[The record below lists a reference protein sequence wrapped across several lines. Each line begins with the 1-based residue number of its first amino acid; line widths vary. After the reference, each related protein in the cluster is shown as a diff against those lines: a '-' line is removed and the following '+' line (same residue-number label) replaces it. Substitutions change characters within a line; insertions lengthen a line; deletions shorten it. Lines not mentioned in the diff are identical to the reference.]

1 MSWLDR
7 IAAQAGVERDWNK
20 NTQGTPTAPANDSAW
35 KYISAGDVSGLADY
49 TNREYN
55 YHNIPYLG
63 QLVGHAANNATM
75 GIANAAQFLGAD
87 SASNYL
93 YEKGKAGEA
102 QLPEYRKPELSLSYA
117 IDPNGLLSAG
127 TMVAGSMLS
136 MAPVAALAPVGG
148 LAAGAARVAS
158 NIPKVG
164 LFASKFAPGAVRWA
178 TTGPVEAM
186 MEGGGTERELLENGA
201 SRDTANQASWDVFKK
216 NAALLTV
223 TNALE
228 GGLLGKLGVNT
239 PKFSNRVANGIS
251 RAAAYAPQTAAEAV
265 LQGYEEGAQEGI
277 QAAAMGEGANTAAQ
291 ILNPGNW
298 TEGQWDAAKMGL
310 AGGIPLV
317 GGMAL
322 LRRIGK
328 QNRNVGQGE
337 GRHTPTA
344 DGTAPPDA
352 PANNLP
358 DGLATGFGKWEGV
371 RMDNGPE
378 GCVEAVTKMGCEYSP
393 FLAQELEK
401 GNVYVPTLVQNAG
414 DMVIPF
420 SPDQVERG
428 DVIVYGN
435 DDHVVIADGD
445 GGYVG
450 NSTSQQRVVHGSNY
464 MEMGDLQPT
473 KIIKTGGGALT
484 GGAIRPGVLPV
495 MPDFSGLV
503 ADDATIEQ
511 MQQAIQNLIDTDTMT
526 PEQHAAILQAAE
538 MVRDTPVGSGTD
550 PAAEA
555 ESVNEWQRLID
566 RKNVKGILEK
576 DTKGIVQHL
585 QRLEKAQKMQR
596 TRAAIENQQQI
607 EATKQALQAVQQE
620 QSAQA
625 VPTQGDASV
634 QQIVPEQTAQPMMDG
649 QVSPTIPQAG
659 DMQGANAA
667 QMSAPIQPENVMQ
680 NPQMVQGTDGQIVP
694 QNIHTENVFDAP
706 VPQNV
711 VNSAVP
717 TPSEALATGIEQGV
731 ADAQSMPQPMETQA
745 NMDDVQQAILQRE
758 VPLLSVPAYVQA
770 RQSGDLN
777 TAAQIAQ
784 QVGANDV
791 AQLYGMLLAHRDGQA
806 ANVTPYAPQQNTP
819 QAAVPVKAP
828 IPVVGVRPNV
838 PTKLP
843 DNLGARRALGI
854 SLNKFMT
861 DNKLQFAQN
870 GRLDLVAG
878 RGQAIRAADKKITL
892 WEENRAAQEQ
902 EAAKNRSVNPSEKA
916 QEGVQDAQNDVHDKM
931 LAQRGMDAQNGAESA
946 RGKSVQNQGNKKAA
960 DKDGVSEGA
969 SVSTEPESF
978 NESSASPSIHAPSSI
993 STISSEAEE
1002 KSLNDNEREAV
1013 KGLSADAKNV
1023 YQMVRDKLSGMK
1035 NKKVSRAASAGAVL
1049 LARHADIIARKVRA
1063 TLGTPFTAMDYYR
1076 TWFDLQNGG
1085 ESDGFTQAVNAGV
1098 NLDEQVRVVDITAA
1112 LPQKKMSNK
1121 DVLNFLRGLA
1131 QKEGTIPSA
1140 DGKAMFDL
1148 AKKARHVTYSSKK
1161 RMSNEERTTRR
1172 VSLSSIRDLLNHAVL
1187 VESVPNRKESTKPSA
1202 IAYHRFYVPVRIN
1215 GELHTVRIVGE
1226 ETGAVITLNPT
1237 EISLYDVIVEEK
1249 KPSFPRRNFTFGGKT
1264 KASDIISI
1272 RDMLAG
1278 VKDADG
1284 NVYAQRE
1291 MQSQKEVVRKQYA
1304 GTEHWMKA
1312 PNGEDTNLTED
1323 QWLTVRTPAFKAWFG
1338 DWENDP
1344 KNASKVIDE
1353 NGEPKVVYH
1362 GTKRKDRVGSVF
1374 RKDRATSGPMAY
1386 FTDLYSVAEGYS
1398 QSKEDTSDEG
1408 RPYEEQFRIKMKNGQ
1423 DIPLYRYWGY
1433 LPFAKRNEIIRNAR
1447 HIAEDDD
1454 GNIVYDEDTNDGLGN
1469 FSYALKR
1476 FDNNGIRALEEGWL
1490 NGGALF
1496 GNEQDFLE
1504 VLKIAGVD
1512 EKTFD
1517 GMYYA
1522 DPNYTEE
1529 GVFRVFMSMK
1539 SPFDTSKHV
1548 TKMFLRSLRAAAKK
1562 APRAL
1567 YEQGVDVW
1575 DKNSFDPMEYV
1586 DMVEEDLKNGTAYAW
1601 TTIPDWV
1608 TALLQKKG
1616 YDGIRDTGGKHGGAE
1631 HTVYIP
1637 FESNQIKSVD
1647 NNGAFSPDDVN
1658 IFHQSAW
1665 HGSPHDFDTFDLGA
1679 IGTGEGAQAHGWG
1692 LYFAQ
1697 DRKTSEGYKEILS
1710 GKGGISY
1717 DGVPQQNLSGDLKEA
1732 IALFRRLRMVN
1743 KGDSDSVVIEKG
1755 IASRKRFLENQETLK
1770 WNRDLLSSLRENPD
1784 ETIRSLDRYSYD
1796 YFGLSKAQNPS
1807 PTRIISA
1814 VEEKIAQ
1821 IEKTSRDVQRE
1832 IDLFEAIDPEK
1843 IKINTDA
1850 GRLYNVEIPDNDV
1863 LLDEQ
1868 KTMGEQPP
1876 KVQEG
1881 IRKMLREMVGQD
1893 VSLTDGAVSEYTGK
1907 AFVNYLGRTLK
1918 QKGSENPHKDA
1929 SLLLNEHGIKGIT
1942 YGGRQDGRCFVIFDD
1957 KAISIIEKFNQQM
1970 NEIVKG
1976 TTQDVRDGQRIVSL
1990 FEEADESTFLHEM
2003 GHLFLLDLER
2013 LADMSPTSAQELQT
2027 VKKWAAWSEGQ
2038 AEEYKGTPFEAEFAY
2053 IDARIRA
2060 AIKRGDEKKAEKLK
2074 RQWEH
2079 ERFARGFELY
2089 LKHGEAPTK
2098 GLRAVF
2104 AKFRAFLQRVYQ
2116 AFIGTGGRATSE
2128 VEAVMARMIAMED
2141 SSDLSAY
2148 PQGKKTNVYTDSG
2161 KKIPVQYRVVSAD
2174 DLITSHDAGAL
2185 EINPGYPAALQPR
2198 DRERVMM
2205 REQVTRMS
2213 NTLRPEDL
2221 ADGRNLN
2228 QGAPLIRNDG
2238 VVLNGN
2244 GRTIAIQRA
2253 QARNKERAMAY
2264 KDYLGENAAAFG
2276 LSEEDVDGVMNP
2288 VLVREVQGDI
2298 SDGLM
2303 QDIIGSTTGGA
2314 RMGASEAAQQDAGK
2328 ITFAMLDAYVP
2339 NEKGDLTTAA
2349 NRSFVAGILHEVV
2362 GNGEMNAYLDKDGHV
2377 NADGIQRVKRAI
2389 FALAYGDDELIAKM
2403 AESTDDDIRNV
2414 SNGLMSAAP
2423 MVARLSVKKGA
2434 LYVKELQDAIAD
2446 AVKQMDTLRRSG
2458 ESVKDYL
2465 GAQALFS
2472 EHEDSAEMRAIL
2484 SFLDENKRSG
2494 KRIATYFSNV
2504 AKTLDEMETPSG
2516 NELFDTEMPSLMD
2529 VLEGAKNLVES
2540 GGQDSLF
2547 GEYTAKEADALYEKA
2562 ARKFPGIT
2570 DKEVADHV
2578 RESIQLTLDFGHGK
2592 GEIKGVAGTTF
2603 GKEKLPSERGS
2614 VSTDD
2619 YRSSDTIRDKK
2630 TEKELKRGKIYGLG
2644 ITRKLVN
2651 DGAVSLVGQKAES
2664 AADIAEIAQV
2674 LRHHGYEKFHYV
2686 YTDDAGNVKFH
2697 ETVTAR
2703 LPANA
2708 PIFMPND
2715 VYSGRNSREY
2725 LENAQKRIAA
2735 NMNRFGATKFYF
2747 IHNHPSGDPTPSR
2760 EDFNITQAL
2769 IGGEDTVIANA
2780 FGGHVILD
2788 HNIYSV
2794 IDKTGTPI
2802 LRELK
2807 NSYQADYSVPE
2818 KPHDVLGTVVT
2829 DEDVTQRIAD
2839 LYGTESET
2847 TAFYLTTKNVVR
2859 SVQKIHDNFKDVDG
2873 ATQMNYLRYC
2883 ARSVGGFRVILAT
2896 SDKKLYDSIKERI
2909 NSGRDEG
2916 ILDVVLMENGRAFH
2930 PEEKIRSNRA
2940 TAWFGQQRTSVRAEQ
2955 VLERKRRYGSNPI
2968 AGTVSELLQH
2978 DPSLKKAALEYG
2990 AKEESGKVT
2999 FANEER
3005 KQEFLKVARALLGAG
3020 ERKFSKA
3027 WHGSPFDFDDF
3038 NLGNIGS
3045 GEGAQAHGWGLY
3057 FAKARETA
3065 ESYRGELSDDTDIIF
3080 YYGERY
3086 ENTSDGWMIS
3096 NGNDKGNIVEYDDP
3110 ARIAFDAMASN
3121 NGDVASAIQ
3130 DVETEINDMKEGL
3143 DEEELEE
3150 LNNDE
3155 DFIRLQNGLEFL
3167 KDNGEDITVGD
3178 PGRLFEVEIPDEDIL
3193 LDEDLGFDEQPQKV
3207 KDSLRKLV
3215 KDYKEKAGS
3224 EDDDFTPY
3232 KHGILNEILEGADG
3246 ERIYEIVS
3254 SIAGDREM
3262 ASRLLNKYGIRGIS
3276 YDGQRD
3282 GRCYVVF
3289 DDNAIDIIDKFSAR
3303 RQESLKEMLDGI
3315 RLIPPTRVSPRKRV
3329 LVNWG
3334 REMGVPVVF
3343 FKGDPSL
3350 HGFHQDGVTFLNV
3363 DSEITPQWTFWHEA
3377 MHWMKANNPD
3387 IYSDLVR
3394 EIRGAEGFTK
3404 KQLDAYRK
3412 EIGAPN
3418 MSNADVIEEM
3428 LADALPDV
3436 KRRIPLLRDI
3446 GKRDT
3451 GLIQRLVAWIHSVM
3465 RRFHDHFYTPKG
3477 GLTSLQRRAMVR
3489 AFGNLVLSIRDAD
3502 GKPIFRVGYEGA
3514 RIILHDKSP
3523 LPDVKYSQ
3531 SDKSMRWIAAHPFK
3545 YDESQTMDENIQ
3557 RAESLAQEYIDT
3569 FGTTNQINT
3578 PARQE
3583 LRREIADKLYGKG
3596 AKKKEGRAWLVL
3608 GLPASGKSTIADPL
3622 VEREGALLIDS
3633 DEAKKL
3639 LPEFS
3644 NGLLAGAVHAESAN
3658 IADEVMIEALSKGD
3672 NVVLPIVGKTLS
3684 SLNEKRKKLE
3694 DAGYEVNL
3702 VYVDL
3707 PLEKAIE
3714 RTKARFR
3721 HTGRLVPP
3729 RYLQS
3734 VGLKPRQNYDKIKTE
3749 KGVDSYEAWDNDV
3762 LRGETSRLIERSARP
3777 EQKAPR
3783 SWMGGRRQH
3792 ARSLDEGNGLGY
3804 RNTTGTGS
3812 NPLKD
3817 NNENR
3822 SDNRGGF
3829 SMPKFSANTQEDRK
3843 GNFKWLTGAIRS
3855 FVGVAPADNLE
3866 LPGRPTREQIL
3877 SPKELE
3883 RRVKERWIQEKNII
3897 SQEKQPDGKIKVTYY
3912 PDTHDVGYA
3921 DWVKSV
3927 RQVAKRNPFVKIL
3940 YDLAHK
3946 AMKKQEHL
3954 RNEFGKALK
3963 EFSELVKN
3971 EEDLK
3976 SITAVLWQG
3985 DAEGKVFSDAELR
3998 AMGKSERVIKAYRLV
4013 RRELEKAYKML
4024 RDTQTQVKTR
4034 SQTLEPESVE
4044 SFKKNHW
4051 IEDMDVIS
4059 TVPRADGTVLLTWR
4073 GGRTYDVKGK
4083 TMDTEALKLMQEDEN
4098 INVTSTVSK
4107 GDGTFSV
4114 SYVERIKPVFRR
4126 TGYMPHFFHEWM
4138 IYEKYKDP
4146 QTGEVR
4152 YTSVAS
4158 GRTMNEAVM
4167 VGNDI
4172 AAKNKDKQY
4181 VLRPKGFDLGAENSV
4196 VIGDM
4201 DFAQMS
4207 RKLAESTEISL
4218 ADARSVLLND
4228 AGASLKSRH
4237 RFFGSLLERKDGKGF
4252 DQNVMWVLSHYFN
4265 GASRYIAMEEFKPA
4279 AISMYERFFGAF
4291 DAEPKNLTAK
4301 YCKDLINDVNGNPRG
4316 VEVWL
4321 NDLIKK
4327 TWLGKHVADSY
4338 GDRVALAING
4348 ELSTWNAITKLG
4360 LGNFASAAVNF
4371 SQFINVGAALNDYGY
4386 AAKGLRRALNPS
4398 ALDEKIIEASGLLDD
4413 INMADDNGGYTQ
4425 RRGGKVRGIY
4435 SAVKKGGEWT
4445 LIPFQKADTLMRKAA
4460 VLGAYYQGVE
4470 QKGMKIAPGDE
4481 LSAEALDYAQE
4492 INDDANFDY
4501 SSANAP
4507 NMLRAGSVVTQQLF
4521 QFQKYPIM
4529 QFEFMYNIL
4538 KNGTRGQKVRMFVPY
4553 VLFCGIGAS
4562 IPFGSLFNQLFSFL
4576 LGLAT
4581 GDDEDIAQEVK
4592 AEVLRWAGKDPVKKA
4607 IAETALYG
4615 VLAPTFGLDISG
4627 RIGMSNAFAGEFYGE
4642 KPDSISGIAG
4652 QQLGGPM
4659 AVSAINM
4666 LRQAHEGNPIE
4677 ALKALSPALGNMA
4690 QAWAGE
4696 SRTTRHR
4703 VNTRYDTAYDK
4714 IAHALGFRSVDESN
4728 NAFIMN
4734 YEYEQKSKQ
4743 NRTKQEAIQD
4753 YLDDPSDA
4761 NRRTINALG
4770 ITERQIKEARI
4781 QQERTALERATEGR
4795 PNTSRKHRASQR
4807 RKEEAKRETLYDTL
4821 DDE

>member
-127 TMVAGSMLS
+127 AMVAGSMLS

-328 QNRNVGQGE
+328 QNRNVGQEE

-344 DGTAPPDA
+344 DGTIPPDA

-435 DDHVVIADGD
+435 DDHVVIADGE

-450 NSTSQQRVVHGSNY
+450 NSTSQQRVVRGSNY

-555 ESVNEWQRLID
+555 ENVNEWQRLID
-566 RKNVKGILEK
+566 RKDAKGILEK

-667 QMSAPIQPENVMQ
+667 QMSAPVQPENVMQ

-706 VPQNV
+706 VPQNA

-717 TPSEALATGIEQGV
+717 TPSEGLAAEIEQGT
-731 ADAQSMPQPMETQA
+731 ADAQPMPQPMETQA

-758 VPLLSVPAYVQA
+758 APLLAVPAYVQA
-770 RQSGDLN
+770 RQNGDLN

-828 IPVVGVRPNV
+828 VPVVGVRPNV

-916 QEGVQDAQNDVHDKM
+916 QEGVQDTQNDVHDKM

-1098 NLDEQVRVVDITAA
+1098 NIDEQVPVVDITAA

-1172 VSLSSIRDLLNHAVL
+1172 VSLSSIRDLLNHTVL

-1215 GELHTVRIVGE
+1215 GELYTVRIVGE

-1249 KPSFPRRNFTFGGKT
+1249 KPSSPRRNFTFGGKT
-1264 KASDIISI
+1264 RASDIISI
-1272 RDMLAG
+1272 RDMLTG

-1284 NVYAQRE
+1284 NLYAQRE
-1291 MQSQKEVVRKQYA
+1291 IESQKEVVRKQYA

-1312 PNGEDTNLTED
+1312 PNGENTNLTED
-1323 QWLTVRTPAFKAWFG
+1323 QWLAVRTPAFKAWFG
-1338 DWENDP
+1338 DWENAP
-1344 KNASKVIDE
+1344 KNASEVIDE

-1398 QSKEDTSDEG
+1398 QSKQDTSDEG

-1447 HIAEDDD
+1447 HITEDDD

-1529 GVFRVFMSMK
+1529 GVFHVFMSMK
-1539 SPFDTSKHV
+1539 NPFDTSKHV

-1647 NNGAFSPDDVN
+1647 NNGAFSSDDTN
-1658 IFHQSAW
+1658 IFRQSAW
-1665 HGSPHDFDTFDLGA
+1665 HGTPHDFDGFDLGA
-1679 IGTGEGAQAHGWG
+1679 VGTGEGAQVHGWG

-1697 DRKTSEGYKEILS
+1697 NREVSEGYKRQLTRNNIPEITL
-1710 GKGGISY
+1710 
-1717 DGVPQQNLSGDLKEA
+1717 DGVPFGELTWHQKRLLAFFDENGDESDFGKQRDEA
-1732 IALFRRLRMVN
+1732 IALVQSRIN
-1743 KGDSDSVVIEKG
+1743 K
-1755 IASRKRFLENQETLK
+1755 A
-1770 WNRDLLSSLRENPD
+1770 
-1784 ETIRSLDRYSYD
+1784 
-1796 YFGLSKAQNPS
+1796 
-1807 PTRIISA
+1807 
-1814 VEEKIAQ
+1814 
-1821 IEKTSRDVQRE
+1821 TS
-1832 IDLFEAIDPEK
+1832 
-1843 IKINTDA
+1843 NTDA
-1850 GRLYNVEIPDNDV
+1850 YQPVLSFIESNPHPTVEEVFRLLPEGVEKDDLKMVISWGRGEHKLSDRDISGIFSTYKQSVNVIKEQSALLEQLNELDVSRIKIKQANRGKLYEVDIPDSDV

-1868 KTMGEQPP
+1868 KPFDEQT
-1876 KVQEG
+1876 KFVQKNLEALVMQRFAVERMLDRLSEKDGRYDDVFQDYCAYLDSSESEDADVRKAAEEKKRAAEEG
-1881 IRKMLREMVGQD
+1881 VKRLLGTTPLARAFLR
-1893 VSLTDGAVSEYTGK
+1893 TFADGREIYLM
-1907 AFVNYLGRTLK
+1907 LGRIYSARQNDK
-1918 QKGSENPHKDA
+1918 AA
-1929 SLLLNEHGIKGIT
+1929 SLALNEVGIKGVT
-1942 YGGRQDGRCFVIFDD
+1942 YDGRRDGRCYVIFDD
-1957 KAISIIEKFNQQM
+1957 KVISIIEKFNQQM

-2013 LADMSPTSAQELQT
+2013 LADMSPTSAEELQT
-2027 VKKWAAWSEGQ
+2027 VRKWAAWSEGQ
-2038 AEEYKGTPFEAEFAY
+2038 AAEYKKTPFEAEFADL
-2053 IDARIRA
+2053 DAKIRA
-2060 AIKRGDEKKAEKLK
+2060 ALKKGDGKTANKLK

-2079 ERFARGFELY
+2079 ERFARGFEMY

-2116 AFIGTGGRATSE
+2116 AFTGTGGRATAE
-2128 VEAVMARMIAMED
+2128 VEAVMARMISMED

-2174 DLITSHDAGAL
+2174 DLIASHDAGAL

-2205 REQVTRMS
+2205 REQVTRMA

-2253 QARNKERAMAY
+2253 QARNKERATAY
-2264 KDYLGENAAAFG
+2264 RDYLVENAATFG
-2276 LSEEDVDGVMNP
+2276 LSKEDVESVKNP

-2298 SDGLM
+2298 SADTM

-2314 RMGASEAAQQDAGK
+2314 RMGASEAAQADAEK
-2328 ITFAMLDAYVP
+2328 ITYAMLDAYVP
-2339 NEKGDLTTAA
+2339 NDKGDLTTAA
-2349 NRSFVAGILHEVV
+2349 NRSFVAGILHKIV
-2362 GNGEMNAYLDKDGHV
+2362 GNGEMNAYLDKDGHP
-2377 NADGIQRVKRAI
+2377 NADGIQRVKRAL
-2389 FALAYGDDELIAKM
+2389 FARAYGDDELVAKM
-2403 AESTDDDIRNV
+2403 SESTDDDIRNA
-2414 SNGLMSAAP
+2414 SNGMMAAAP
-2423 MVARLSVKKGA
+2423 MMARLSVKKGVP
-2434 LYVKELQDAIAD
+2434 YVKELQDAISD
-2446 AVKQMDTLRRSG
+2446 AVKQLDTLRANG

-2465 GAQALFS
+2465 GAQALFA

-2494 KRIATYFSNV
+2494 KRIATYFSRT
-2504 AKTLDEMETPSG
+2504 AKTLDEMEVPSG
-2516 NELFDTEMPSLMD
+2516 NELFDAEMPSLMD
-2529 VLEGAKNLVES
+2529 MLDGARSFAEN
-2540 GGQDSLF
+2540 GGQDDLF
-2547 GEYTAKEADALYEKA
+2547 GEYIVKEANVLYSQA
-2562 ARKFPGIT
+2562 AKKFPKIT
-2570 DKEVADHV
+2570 DKEVVDHV
-2578 RESIQLTLDFGHGK
+2578 REAIQLTLDFGQGG
-2592 GEIKGVAGTTF
+2592 GEIKAVGRGSL
-2603 GKEKLPSERGS
+2603 GDEKLSSHRDVGH
-2614 VSTDD
+2614 TDD
-2619 YRSSDTIRDKK
+2619 HRPSSSLRKK
-2630 TEKELKRGKIYGLG
+2630 SEKELKRGKIYGLG

-2651 DGAVSLVGQKAES
+2651 DGAVSLVGQKAMS
-2664 AADIAEIAQV
+2664 AADLAEIAQV

-2686 YTDDAGNVKFH
+2686 YVDDAGNVKFH

-2708 PIFMPND
+2708 PIFLPED
-2715 VYSGRNSREY
+2715 VHQGKNPGVY
-2725 LENAQKRIAA
+2725 LENAKRRIVD
-2735 NMNRFGATKFYF
+2735 NMRRFGASKFYLV
-2747 IHNHPSGDPTPSR
+2747 HNHPSGDPTPSK
-2760 EDFNITQAL
+2760 EDFDVTSAL
-2769 IGGEDTVIANA
+2769 VDLKNTTLTSS
-2780 FGGHVILD
+2780 FGGHIILD
-2788 HNIYSV
+2788 HNKYAV
-2794 IDKTGTPI
+2794 IDGDMNSAQHV
-2802 LRELK
+2802 LK
-2807 NSYQADYSVPE
+2807 NQYKADYYFPE
-2818 KPHDVLGTVVT
+2818 KAHPALGVNVAS
-2829 DEDVTQRIAD
+2829 EDVTQNIAD
-2839 LYGTESET
+2839 MYGTEAET
-2847 TAFYLTTKNVVR
+2847 TAFYLTAKNVVR
-2859 SVQKIHDNFKDVDG
+2859 SVQKIHDNFKDVDEK
-2873 ATQMNYLRYC
+2873 TQMNYLRYC
-2883 ARSVGGFRVILAT
+2883 ARSVGGLRVILVT
-2896 SDKKLYDSIKERI
+2896 SNKGLYDSIKDRI
-2909 NSGRDEG
+2909 NSGRDDG
-2916 ILDVVLMENGRAFH
+2916 ILDVVLMKDGRALY
-2930 PEEKIRSNRA
+2930 PEEKYRA
-2940 TAWFGQQRTSVRAEQ
+2940 NKTPSWLGQEYRNVRVEQ
-2955 VLERKRRYGSNPI
+2955 VLEKKTHYGSTSSAP
-2968 AGTVSELLQH
+2968 TVETLLQSS
-2978 DPSLKKAALEYG
+2978 PALKKAALEYG
-2990 AKEESGKVT
+2990 AKDERGKVA
-2999 FANEER
+2999 FADDAR
-3005 KQEFLKVARALLGAG
+3005 KQEFLKIARALLGAG

-3027 WHGSPFDFDDF
+3027 WHGSPFDFDYF
-3038 NLGNIGS
+3038 SLGGIGS

-3057 FAKARETA
+3057 FSKERETA
-3065 ESYRGELSDDTDIIF
+3065 ENYRGDLSDDTDIVF
-3080 YYGERY
+3080 YNGDRY
-3086 ENTSDGWMIS
+3086 ENSSEGWMIS
-3096 NGNDKGNIVEYDDP
+3096 SGNDGGNIVEYDDP

-3121 NGDVASAIQ
+3121 NGDVAGAIQ
-3130 DVETEINDMKEGL
+3130 DIESEINDMKEGL

-3150 LNNDE
+3150 LNNDD

-3178 PGRLFEVEIPDEDIL
+3178 PGRLFEVEIPDEYVL
-3193 LDEDLGFDEQPQKV
+3193 LDEDFNFDEQAPKV
-3207 KDSLRKLV
+3207 KVALRKLV
-3215 KDYKEKAGS
+3215 KDYKRKASS
-3224 EDDDFTPY
+3224 EDDEFTPY
-3232 KHGILNEILEGADG
+3232 EHSILNEILEGANG

-3254 SIAGDREM
+3254 SIAGSPER

-3315 RLIPPTRVSPRKRV
+3315 RIIPPTRVSPRKRV
-3329 LVNWG
+3329 LVDWG

-3451 GLIQRLVAWIHSVM
+3451 GLIQRLVAWIHNVM

-3502 GKPIFRVGYEGA
+3502 GKRVFRVGNDGA
-3514 RIILHDKSP
+3514 RIIRSEGKP
-3523 LPDVKYSQ
+3523 LP
-3531 SDKSMRWIAAHPFK
+3531 SMKR
-3545 YDESQTMDENIQ
+3545 
-3557 RAESLAQEYIDT
+3557 L
-3569 FGTTNQINT
+3569 
-3578 PARQE
+3578 
-3583 LRREIADKLYGKG
+3583 
-3596 AKKKEGRAWLVL
+3596 
-3608 GLPASGKSTIADPL
+3608 
-3622 VEREGALLIDS
+3622 ERI
-3633 DEAKKL
+3633 
-3639 LPEFS
+3639 
-3644 NGLLAGAVHAESAN
+3644 V
-3658 IADEVMIEALSKGD
+3658 D
-3672 NVVLPIVGKTLS
+3672 NV
-3684 SLNEKRKKLE
+3684 R
-3694 DAGYEVNL
+3694 A
-3702 VYVDL
+3702 
-3707 PLEKAIE
+3707 
-3714 RTKARFR
+3714 
-3721 HTGRLVPP
+3721 
-3729 RYLQS
+3729 
-3734 VGLKPRQNYDKIKTE
+3734 
-3749 KGVDSYEAWDNDV
+3749 
-3762 LRGETSRLIERSARP
+3762 
-3777 EQKAPR
+3777 
-3783 SWMGGRRQH
+3783 QH
-3792 ARSLDEGNGLGY
+3792 PNSGA
-3804 RNTTGTGS
+3804 
-3812 NPLKD
+3812 
-3817 NNENR
+3817 
-3822 SDNRGGF
+3822 
-3829 SMPKFSANTQEDRK
+3829 KFSAGEGENPT
-3843 GNFKWLTGAIRS
+3843 GNFRLLKDRIRS

-3866 LPGRPTREQIL
+3866 LPDRVRREEVL
-3877 SPKELE
+3877 TPKELE
-3883 RRVKERWIQEKNII
+3883 RRIKERWIQEKNII
-3897 SQEKQPDGKIKVTYY
+3897 SEEAQPNGKIKVTYY

-3927 RQVAKRNPFVKIL
+3927 RQVAKRNPFVKAL
-3940 YDLAHK
+3940 YKRAHA

-3954 RNEFGKALK
+3954 RNEFGKTLK
-3963 EFSELVKN
+3963 IFADLVKN
-3971 EEDLK
+3971 PEDLETV
-3976 SITAVLWQG
+3976 STILWLG
-3985 DAEGKVFSDAELR
+3985 DAKGRVYTDAELR
-3998 AMGKSERVIKAYRLV
+3998 SMGASENAIKAYKLV
-4013 RRELEKAYKML
+4013 REVLERAYKML
-4024 RDTQTQVKTR
+4024 NDARMQVQTR
-4034 SQTLEPESVE
+4034 SQTMAAESVE
-4044 SFKKNHW
+4044 TFKKNHW
-4051 IEDMDVIS
+4051 IKDEDVIS
-4059 TVPRADGTVLLTWR
+4059 VQPHGGGQVLLTWR
-4073 GGRTYDVKGK
+4073 GGKTYDTKDKVI
-4083 TMDTEALKLMQEDEN
+4083 TAEAFELMQKDDD
-4098 INVTSTVSK
+4098 IIITRATPLSPTQY
-4107 GDGTFSV
+4107 GDGMYEV
-4114 SYVERIKPVFRR
+4114 DYVERIKPIHRL

-4138 IYEKYKDP
+4138 VYEKHQDP
-4146 QTGEVR
+4146 NTGQVR
-4152 YTSVAS
+4152 YTTIGS
-4158 GRTMNEAVM
+4158 GRTMNEAVKI
-4167 VGNDI
+4167 GNEI

-4201 DFAQMS
+4201 DFAQMTK
-4207 RKLAESTEISL
+4207 KLAENTEMTL
-4218 ADARSVLLND
+4218 ADARAFLQED
-4228 AGASLKSRH
+4228 AGVSLKSRH
-4237 RFFGSLLERKDGKGF
+4237 RFMGNAMKRKGADGF
-4252 DQNVMWVLSHYFN
+4252 DTDVMWVLAHYLN
-4265 GASRYIAMEEFKPA
+4265 STARYVAMEEFKPW
-4279 AISMYERFFGAF
+4279 AISFYEKCFGSF
-4291 DAEPKNLTAK
+4291 NTEPTGLTAK

-4327 TWLGKHVADSY
+4327 TWVGKHIADSY
-4338 GDRVALAING
+4338 GDRSVLALNA

-4360 LGNFASAAVNF
+4360 LGNVASAAVNF

-4386 AAKGLRRALNPS
+4386 AVQGLKRALSPS

-4460 VLGAYYQGVE
+4460 VLGAYYQGIE

-4690 QAWAGE
+4690 QAWAGV

-4703 VNTRYDTAYDK
+4703 VNTRYDTTYDK

>member
-1 MSWLDR
+1 M
-7 IAAQAGVERDWNK
+7 
-20 NTQGTPTAPANDSAW
+20 
-35 KYISAGDVSGLADY
+35 
-49 TNREYN
+49 
-55 YHNIPYLG
+55 
-63 QLVGHAANNATM
+63 
-75 GIANAAQFLGAD
+75 
-87 SASNYL
+87 
-93 YEKGKAGEA
+93 
-102 QLPEYRKPELSLSYA
+102 
-117 IDPNGLLSAG
+117 
-127 TMVAGSMLS
+127 
-136 MAPVAALAPVGG
+136 
-148 LAAGAARVAS
+148 
-158 NIPKVG
+158 
-164 LFASKFAPGAVRWA
+164 
-178 TTGPVEAM
+178 
-186 MEGGGTERELLENGA
+186 
-201 SRDTANQASWDVFKK
+201 
-216 NAALLTV
+216 
-223 TNALE
+223 
-228 GGLLGKLGVNT
+228 
-239 PKFSNRVANGIS
+239 
-251 RAAAYAPQTAAEAV
+251 
-265 LQGYEEGAQEGI
+265 
-277 QAAAMGEGANTAAQ
+277 
-291 ILNPGNW
+291 
-298 TEGQWDAAKMGL
+298 
-310 AGGIPLV
+310 
-317 GGMAL
+317 
-322 LRRIGK
+322 
-328 QNRNVGQGE
+328 
-337 GRHTPTA
+337 
-344 DGTAPPDA
+344 
-352 PANNLP
+352 
-358 DGLATGFGKWEGV
+358 
-371 RMDNGPE
+371 
-378 GCVEAVTKMGCEYSP
+378 
-393 FLAQELEK
+393 
-401 GNVYVPTLVQNAG
+401 
-414 DMVIPF
+414 
-420 SPDQVERG
+420 
-428 DVIVYGN
+428 
-435 DDHVVIADGD
+435 
-445 GGYVG
+445 
-450 NSTSQQRVVHGSNY
+450 
-464 MEMGDLQPT
+464 
-473 KIIKTGGGALT
+473 
-484 GGAIRPGVLPV
+484 
-495 MPDFSGLV
+495 
-503 ADDATIEQ
+503 
-511 MQQAIQNLIDTDTMT
+511 
-526 PEQHAAILQAAE
+526 
-538 MVRDTPVGSGTD
+538 
-550 PAAEA
+550 
-555 ESVNEWQRLID
+555 
-566 RKNVKGILEK
+566 
-576 DTKGIVQHL
+576 
-585 QRLEKAQKMQR
+585 
-596 TRAAIENQQQI
+596 
-607 EATKQALQAVQQE
+607 
-620 QSAQA
+620 
-625 VPTQGDASV
+625 
-634 QQIVPEQTAQPMMDG
+634 
-649 QVSPTIPQAG
+649 
-659 DMQGANAA
+659 
-667 QMSAPIQPENVMQ
+667 
-680 NPQMVQGTDGQIVP
+680 
-694 QNIHTENVFDAP
+694 
-706 VPQNV
+706 
-711 VNSAVP
+711 
-717 TPSEALATGIEQGV
+717 
-731 ADAQSMPQPMETQA
+731 
-745 NMDDVQQAILQRE
+745 
-758 VPLLSVPAYVQA
+758 
-770 RQSGDLN
+770 N

-784 QVGANDV
+784 QAGANDV

-806 ANVTPYAPQQNTP
+806 ANVTPYAPQQDTP
-819 QAAVPVKAP
+819 QAAMPVQAPVPV
-828 IPVVGVRPNV
+828 IGVRPNV

-843 DNLGARRALGI
+843 DNLGARRALGM

-878 RGQAIRAADKKITL
+878 RGQAIRAAEKKITA
-892 WEENRAAQEQ
+892 WEKKRAEQ
-902 EAAKNRSVNPSEKA
+902 EAQAAQSGAVNTAQTA
-916 QEGVQDAQNDVHDKM
+916 QEGAQGTQNTVQDRM
-931 LAQRGMDAQNGAESA
+931 LAQRGERAQNSSESV
-946 RGKSVQNQGNKKAA
+946 REKSAQNRGNKKAA
-960 DKDGVSEGA
+960 DKGDKELADGYETESGRPLSEADPKEFIIKPNGSRNFGEITKAVSDAVMQQSGVSLGMGEIRLRVGNEIEGL
-969 SVSTEPESF
+969 
-978 NESSASPSIHAPSSI
+978 IHAKAHTAEAKQAGYSSVEELI
-993 STISSEAEE
+993 ADVAQNFNQIYMREPDNVNGKPTYSLVKTGNKKAGIMNGVAPVYFELKSDDGGNYYIVVTAMPKGDTQLARQTKRDRLIYSSPGLGAATVSGNGAVSHDGKAGAANRGGSPTSDKSDGLSTSTISSEAEESKE

-1023 YQMVRDKLSGMK
+1023 YQLVRDKLAGMK
-1035 NKKVSRAASAGAVL
+1035 NKKVARAASAGAVL
-1049 LARHADIIARKVRA
+1049 FARHADIIARKVRA

-1076 TWFDLQNGG
+1076 TWFDLRYGDAEKPYG
-1085 ESDGFTQAVNAGV
+1085 GFTQ
-1098 NLDEQVRVVDITAA
+1098 
-1112 LPQKKMSNK
+1112 
-1121 DVLNFLRGLA
+1121 
-1131 QKEGTIPSA
+1131 KE
-1140 DGKAMFDL
+1140 
-1148 AKKARHVTYSSKK
+1148 V
-1161 RMSNEERTTRR
+1161 
-1172 VSLSSIRDLLNHAVL
+1172 
-1187 VESVPNRKESTKPSA
+1187 
-1202 IAYHRFYVPVRIN
+1202 
-1215 GELHTVRIVGE
+1215 
-1226 ETGAVITLNPT
+1226 
-1237 EISLYDVIVEEK
+1237 
-1249 KPSFPRRNFTFGGKT
+1249 
-1264 KASDIISI
+1264 
-1272 RDMLAG
+1272 
-1278 VKDADG
+1278 
-1284 NVYAQRE
+1284 
-1291 MQSQKEVVRKQYA
+1291 QSQKEEVRKQYE
-1304 GTEHWMKA
+1304 GTAQWMKA
-1312 PNGEDTNLTED
+1312 PNGENTNLTKD
-1323 QWLTVRTPAFKAWFG
+1323 QWLAVRTPAFKAWFG

-1374 RKDRATSGPMAY
+1374 RKDRATSGPMAF
-1386 FTDLYSVAEGYS
+1386 FTDLYDIAENYS
-1398 QSKEDTSDEG
+1398 RNKQDTSIDNP
-1408 RPYEEQFRIKMKNGQ
+1408 PYEEQFRIKNLHGDM
-1423 DIPLYRYWGY
+1423 PLHVKWRA
-1433 LPFAKRNEIIRNAR
+1433 LSPAKQQEITEKAS
-1447 HIAEDDD
+1447 HVTQDDD
-1454 GNIVYDEDTNDGLGN
+1454 GNIVYDEDIDYGIGN
-1469 FSYALKR
+1469 FKYEIKTFRGNA
-1476 FDNNGIRALEEGWL
+1476 IRALEESWL
-1490 NGGALF
+1490 NGGTLF
-1496 GNEQDFLE
+1496 GEEGRFLE
-1504 VLKIAGVD
+1504 VLKLAGV
-1512 EKTFD
+1512 EGKEFE
-1517 GMYYA
+1517 GMFYT
-1522 DPNYTEE
+1522 DPNGSDE
-1529 GVFRVFMSMK
+1529 GVFHVFMDMK
-1539 SPFDTSKHV
+1539 KPFDTSKDI
-1548 TKMFLRSLRAAAKK
+1548 TKGFMRSLRAAAKK
-1562 APRAL
+1562 APKQQ
-1567 YEQGVDVW
+1567 YENGVDFW
-1575 DKNSFDPMEYV
+1575 DKNALEPMEF
-1586 DMVEEDLKNGTAYAW
+1586 VERVERDIENGTTHAW
-1601 TTIPDWV
+1601 TAIPDWV

-1616 YDGIRDTGGKHGGAE
+1616 YDGIRDTGGKNGGVE

-1665 HGSPHDFDTFDLGA
+1665 HGTPYDFDGFDLGA
-1679 IGTGEGAQAHGWG
+1679 IGTGEGAQVHGWG

-1697 DRKTSEGYKEILS
+1697 DRAVSEEYKERL
-1710 GKGGISY
+1710 KENHKTLYTMTY
-1717 DGVPQQNLSGDLKEA
+1717 DGKPIADASPEVQQALQALEYNAHSLERMGAAAVIATERKWHVRDKENWDGIVAEFDRPLALYEKNPKVSVRALRASVPKHSNAGMTIDAAKPS
-1732 IALFRRLRMVN
+1732 
-1743 KGDSDSVVIEKG
+1743 EKG
-1755 IASRKRFLENQETLK
+1755 KRRTAADVVRALNMYRVLFVGYARKEEAA
-1770 WNRDLLSSLRENPD
+1770 
-1784 ETIRSLDRYSYD
+1784 IRALD
-1796 YFGLSKAQNPS
+1796 
-1807 PTRIISA
+1807 A
-1814 VEEKIAQ
+1814 V
-1821 IEKTSRDVQRE
+1821 
-1832 IDLFEAIDPEK
+1832 DPEK
-1843 IKINTDA
+1843 VHLDVKRPV
-1850 GRLYNVEIPDNDV
+1850 GKLFEVEIPDDDV

-1868 KTMGEQPP
+1868 KPFDEQP
-1876 KVQEG
+1876 KLVQEKLEELFEKNDSIDLLDDVLQLPINPPELRQTLG
-1881 IRKMLREMVGQD
+1881 FMRLARKNIRASKTAIDVLRDVLDKSASRSDRINAYRALLDEDIVDFDEMTDSYEDDIDNVEASRDYLEDVLSSYENGLKRQQGSYQKWLDSLPGDVNLARMVLSKMRSGREIYNRLSSALYGD
-1893 VSLTDGAVSEYTGK
+1893 K
-1907 AFVNYLGRTLK
+1907 A
-1918 QKGSENPHKDA
+1918 A
-1929 SLLLNEHGIKGIT
+1929 SLALNEVGIKGIT
-1942 YGGRQDGRCFVIFDD
+1942 YVGGRDGRCYVIFDD

-2013 LADMSPTSAQELQT
+2013 LADMSSTSAEELAT
-2027 VKKWAAWSEGQ
+2027 VRKWATWSEGQ
-2038 AEEYKGTPFEAEFAY
+2038 AEEYKCTPFAAEFAY

-2079 ERFARGFELY
+2079 ERFARGFEMY

-2104 AKFRAFLQRVYQ
+2104 AKFRAFLQRAYQ
-2116 AFIGTGGRATSE
+2116 AFTGTGGRATAE

-2148 PQGKKTNVYTDSG
+2148 PQGKKTAVYTDSG
-2161 KKIPVQYRVVSAD
+2161 KKIPVQYRVVSDD
-2174 DLITSHDAGAL
+2174 DLIASHDAGAL

-2205 REQVTRMS
+2205 RQQVMRMS

-2253 QARNKERAMAY
+2253 QARNKERATAY
-2264 KDYLGENAAAFG
+2264 RDYLVENAATFG
-2276 LSEEDVDGVMNP
+2276 LSKEDIEGVKNP

-2298 SDGLM
+2298 SDVLM

-2314 RMGASEAAQQDAGK
+2314 RMGASEAAQADAEK
-2328 ITFAMLDAYVP
+2328 ITYAMLDAYVP
-2339 NEKGDLTTAA
+2339 NDKGDLTTAA
-2349 NRSFVAGILHEVV
+2349 NRNFVAGILHKVV

-2377 NADGIQRVKRAI
+2377 NADGIQRVKRAL
-2389 FALAYGDDELIAKM
+2389 FACAYGDDELVAKM
-2403 AESTDDDIRNV
+2403 SESTDDDIRNV
-2414 SNGLMSAAP
+2414 SNGMMAAAP
-2423 MVARLSVKKGA
+2423 MMARLSVKKGVP
-2434 LYVKELQDAIAD
+2434 YVKELQDAIGA
-2446 AVKQMDTLRRSG
+2446 AVKQLDTLRRSG

-2465 GAQALFS
+2465 RAQALFT

-2494 KRIATYFSNV
+2494 KRIVTFFSRVAT
-2504 AKTLDEMETPSG
+2504 TLDKMETPSG
-2516 NELFDTEMPSLMD
+2516 NELFDAEMPSLMD
-2529 VLEGAKNLVES
+2529 VLEGAQNFVKS
-2540 GGQDSLF
+2540 GGHDSLF
-2547 GEYTAKEADALYEKA
+2547 GEYIVKEADTLYEKA
-2562 ARKFPGIT
+2562 AKKFPGIT

-2578 RESIQLTLDFGHGK
+2578 REAIQLTLDFGHGK
-2592 GEIKGVAGTTF
+2592 GEIRGVTGTSF
-2603 GKEKLPSERGS
+2603 GKEKLPSERFS
-2614 VSTDD
+2614 VDVDD
-2619 YRSSDTIRDKK
+2619 YRSSGTVRDKK

-2651 DGAVSLVGQKAES
+2651 DGAISLVGQKAES
-2664 AADIAEIAQV
+2664 AADLAEIAQV

-2697 ETVTAR
+2697 ETLTAR
-2703 LPANA
+2703 LPAA
-2708 PIFMPND
+2708 SPIFTQND
-2715 VYSGRNSREY
+2715 VSGGHGNSEY
-2725 LENAQKRIAA
+2725 LKKAQERIVT
-2735 NMNRFGATKFYF
+2735 NMSRFGATKFYF

-2760 EDFNITQAL
+2760 EDFNATQAL
-2769 IGGEDTVIANA
+2769 IGGKDIALANA

-2818 KPHDVLGTVVT
+2818 KPHAVLGTVVT

-2847 TAFYLTTKNVVR
+2847 TAFYLTTKGVVR

-2883 ARSVGGFRVILAT
+2883 ARSVGGFRVVLAT
-2896 SDKKLYDSIKERI
+2896 SNKKLYDSIKDRI

-2916 ILDVVLMENGRAFH
+2916 ILDVVLMKNGRARY
-2930 PEEKIRSNRA
+2930 PEEKFRSNRA
-2940 TAWFGQQRTSVRAEQ
+2940 HAWFGQPYTSVRAEQ
-2955 VLERKRRYGSNPI
+2955 MLENKIRYGSALTARTLENI
-2968 AGTVSELLQH
+2968 LQLA
-2978 DPSLKKAALEYG
+2978 PALKKAALEYG

-2999 FANEER
+2999 FADEER
-3005 KQEFLKVARALLGAG
+3005 KQEFLKVAKALLGAG
-3020 ERKFSKA
+3020 ERK
-3027 WHGSPFDFDDF
+3027 
-3038 NLGNIGS
+3038 
-3045 GEGAQAHGWGLY
+3045 
-3057 FAKARETA
+3057 T
-3065 ESYRGELSDDTDIIF
+3065 
-3080 YYGERY
+3080 
-3086 ENTSDGWMIS
+3086 
-3096 NGNDKGNIVEYDDP
+3096 
-3110 ARIAFDAMASN
+3110 
-3121 NGDVASAIQ
+3121 
-3130 DVETEINDMKEGL
+3130 
-3143 DEEELEE
+3143 
-3150 LNNDE
+3150 
-3155 DFIRLQNGLEFL
+3155 
-3167 KDNGEDITVGD
+3167 
-3178 PGRLFEVEIPDEDIL
+3178 
-3193 LDEDLGFDEQPQKV
+3193 
-3207 KDSLRKLV
+3207 
-3215 KDYKEKAGS
+3215 
-3224 EDDDFTPY
+3224 
-3232 KHGILNEILEGADG
+3232 
-3246 ERIYEIVS
+3246 
-3254 SIAGDREM
+3254 
-3262 ASRLLNKYGIRGIS
+3262 
-3276 YDGQRD
+3276 
-3282 GRCYVVF
+3282 
-3289 DDNAIDIIDKFSAR
+3289 SAR
-3303 RQESLKEMLDGI
+3303 RQEALQKMLDGI

-3329 LVNWG
+3329 LVDWG

-3350 HGFHQDGVTFLNV
+3350 HGFHQDGVTFLNA

-3394 EIRGAEGFTK
+3394 EIRGADGFTK

-3436 KRRIPLLRDI
+3436 KHRIPLLRDI
-3446 GKRDT
+3446 GKRNT
-3451 GLIQRLVAWIHSVM
+3451 GLIQRLVAWIHNVM

-3489 AFGNLVLSIRDAD
+3489 AFGNLVLSIRDAE
-3502 GKPIFRVGYEGA
+3502 GTPIFRVGYEGA

-3523 LPDVKYSQ
+3523 LPEVKYSQ
-3531 SDKSMRWIAAHPFK
+3531 SNKSMRWIAAHPFK

-3557 RAESLAQEYIDT
+3557 RAERLAQEYLDT
-3569 FGTTNQINT
+3569 FGTTDQINT
-3578 PARQE
+3578 PARQQ
-3583 LRREIADKLYGKG
+3583 LRKQIADKLYGKG

-3644 NGLLAGAVHAESAN
+3644 NGLLAGAVHEESAN

-3729 RYLQS
+3729 RYLHS

-3749 KGVDSYEAWDNDV
+3749 KGVDSYEAWDNDI
-3762 LRGETSRLIERSARP
+3762 LRGETPRLIERSARP

-3783 SWMGGRRQH
+3783 RWMGGRGQH

-3804 RNTTGTGS
+3804 RNATGTGS

-3829 SMPKFSANTQEDRK
+3829 SMPKFSANTQESRK

-3866 LPGRPTREQIL
+3866 LPGRPTREVIL

-3883 RRVKERWIQEKNII
+3883 RRIKERWIQEKNVI
-3897 SQEKQPDGKIKVTYY
+3897 SQEKQPGGKIKVTYY

-3927 RQVAKRNPFVKIL
+3927 RQVAKRNPFVQAL
-3940 YDLAHK
+3940 YKRAHA

-3985 DAEGKVFSDAELR
+3985 DAEGKSFSDAELR
-3998 AMGKSERVIKAYRLV
+3998 AMGKNERVIKAYRLV

-4051 IEDMDVIS
+4051 IEDADVIS
-4059 TVPRADGTVLLTWR
+4059 VVPRADGTVLLTWR

-4083 TMDTEALKLMQEDEN
+4083 TMDTEALKLMQKDEN
-4098 INVTSTVSK
+4098 INVTSTVPK

-4158 GRTMNEAVM
+4158 GRTMNEAVKI
-4167 VGNDI
+4167 GNEI

-4252 DQNVMWVLSHYFN
+4252 DQDVMWVLAHYFN

-4301 YCKDLINDVNGNPRG
+4301 YCKDFINDVNGNPRG

-4386 AAKGLRRALNPS
+4386 AAKGLKKALNPS
-4398 ALDEKIIEASGLLDD
+4398 VLDEKIIEASGLLDD

-4470 QKGMKIAPGDE
+4470 QKGMRTAPGDD

-4501 SSANAP
+4501 SAANAP

-4576 LGLAT
+4576 FGLAT

-4627 RIGMSNAFAGEFYGE
+4627 RIGMSNVFAGEFYGE

-4677 ALKALSPALGNMA
+4677 ALKAFSPALGNMA

-4703 VNTRYDTAYDK
+4703 VNARYDTAYDK
-4714 IAHALGFRSVDESN
+4714 IAHALGFRSADESN

-4795 PNTSRKHRASQR
+4795 PNTSGKHGASR
-4807 RKEEAKRETLYDTL
+4807 HRKEEAKRETLYDTL